1 MRMTARLHACPVCAR
16 HVRADEKRCPFC
28 RVVLPECF
36 GAAASLAPPLSGLT
50 RGQRYRFN
58 ARSIAAGFVGSVAV
72 TSSLTPSCTPE
83 KADNVD
89 CGTYLQDIDG
99 ECFGA
104 PAYGEAG
111 CEDCCGGD
119 AEAPPDV
126 GASDVRVDAADAD
139 IVDAASGDALVD
151 RADVAADG
159 DSHEAGG
166 E

>member
-1 MRMTARLHACPVCAR
+1 MELHCSARR
-16 HVRADEKRCPFC
+16 S
-28 RVVLPECF
+28 
-36 GAAASLAPPLSGLT
+36 GAVIWTGRLT

-139 IVDAASGDALVD
+139 IVDAASGDALVPRGRGLAEGYD
-151 RADVAADG
+151 APHDFGRYVQRKGALFWALNHMRK
-159 DSHEAGG
+159 S
-166 E
+166 